1 MMSQRTVQTLLVG
14 MMLCVLTAARASARD
29 VEVAVDAAET
39 HQTMEGFGT
48 MWTYWAWLPEYDDPA
63 FFDAIVD
70 DLGVSLVRV
79 EIPASLEPVN
89 DDADP
94 DHFNWDAFNLRD
106 MDRLLR
112 FCQEFDKRGV
122 RRFLGDTFSPPGFL
136 KTNRAVEW
144 GGAIRADMWDE
155 YAEFMTAF
163 IILARRNYG
172 INITDITIQNEL
184 LFIEWYGS
192 CVYHPQ
198 AAREAVRALMRRF
211 KRDGISTQ
219 IHMPEDMMFYDRMM
233 AYIAPTMADPETR
246 EFPGAFCTHRQGGFE
261 EVRRWRES
269 TARYGRQNWMTETS
283 GHPQNWAGAM
293 KMASDIYDYVV
304 GGDFSVWIYLR
315 LTQPARS
322 GAGLMVDGRPAPKYY
337 AAKHYYR
344 FVRPGALRVGSES
357 SDPDLLVSAFRHDLD
372 GTLTVVLI
380 NRSDEE
386 ASVRLAADGIGLP
399 LVYTLYR
406 STETEGCADKGTV
419 GEVPEFTMPPQSMVT
434 LYGASEAMRTRD
446 ALDPIPVAW
455 EGPGPEDGQP
465 WGYAAPLRAPGIVS
479 AARGR
484 GAAERIRREVADG
497 ADVNAADA
505 AGWTALHMAILHGNP
520 DDAIDVLL
528 ELGADVNRQAADGW
542 TPLHM
547 AAASFHS
554 ERYAILHRILE
565 AGADVNAST
574 ADGWTPLH
582 AAAASAHVAWG
593 QNEEDTLKR
602 VPDLVAAGAKLE
614 AKDAHGRTP
623 LHWAAMQGYQR
634 QMRVSDGIVAALLR
648 AGADVG
654 ARDNAGRTPLHY
666 AAEQGYDSIV
676 AALLDAGAAADA
688 GDDAGATPLDLAE
701 GRELASTVALL
712 TQGAGGETSE
722 AQTQP
727 NVRPAG
733 RLGRELMAAT
743 LAGDADRVRDLLA
756 RGADAGYMDSDG
768 FRPVDRARDR
778 NFDEIVRLLEAA
790 QKEE

>member
-1 MMSQRTVQTLLVG
+1 MPPTVAKPLLIG
-14 MMLCVLTAARASARD
+14 LMLFALAASMAAAR
-29 VEVAVDAAET
+29 EVQVSIDAAET

-79 EIPASLEPVN
+79 EIPASLEPSN

-94 DHFNWDAFNLRD
+94 NHFNWDGFNLSD

-122 RRFLGDTFSPPGFL
+122 KRFLGDTFSPPGFL

-163 IILARRNYG
+163 IVLARKNYG
-172 INITDITIQNEL
+172 INISDITIQNEL

-211 KRDGISTQ
+211 KRDRISTQ

-246 EFPGAFCTHRQGGFE
+246 EFPGGFCTHRRGGFD
-261 EVRRWRES
+261 EVRRWRDD
-269 TARYGRQNWMTETS
+269 TAQYGRQNWMTETS
-283 GHPQNWAGAM
+283 GHPQDWSGAM

-304 GGDFSVWIYLR
+304 GGNFSVWVYLR

-322 GAGLMVDGRPAPKYY
+322 GQGLMVDGRPAPKYY

-344 FVRPGALRVGSES
+344 YVRPGAVRVGANCP
-357 SDPDLLVSAFRHDLD
+357 DGDLLVSAFRHDVD

-386 ASVRLAADGIGLP
+386 AAVRLAAKGNGLP
-399 LVYTLYR
+399 AAYALYC
-406 STETEGCADKGTV
+406 SSETEGCEDKGKV
-419 GEVPEFTMPPQSMVT
+419 GARPAFIMPARSIVT
-434 LYGASEAMRTRD
+434 LFGHSDGLKTRD
-446 ALDPIPVAW
+446 SLDPTPVAW
-455 EGPGPEDGQP
+455 SGPGPEDGQ
-465 WGYAAPLRAPGIVS
+465 R
-479 AARGR
+479 RGR
-484 GAAERIRREVADG
+484 SMRMGAPAIVFAAGSPGDVDRIRREAAAGV
-497 ADVNAADA
+497 DVNTADA
-505 AGWTALHMAILHGNP
+505 AGWTALHAAILHGNRN
-520 DDAIDVLL
+520 DAVGVLL
-528 ELGADVNRQAADGW
+528 ALGADVNRPAADGW

-547 AAASFHS
+547 AAASFHND
-554 ERYAILHRILE
+554 RYAIFRRIMD
-565 AGADVNAST
+565 AGPNVNAKT

-593 QNEEDTLKR
+593 QNEPDTVNR
-602 VPDLVAAGAKLE
+602 VRDLVAAGARLE
-614 AKDAHGRTP
+614 AKDVNGRTP
-623 LHWAAMQGYQR
+623 LHWAAMQGFQL
-634 QMRVSDGIVAALLR
+634 QMTVSDGIVAALIE
-648 AGADVG
+648 AGADVR
-654 ARDNAGRTPLHY
+654 ARDDAGRTPLHY
-666 AAEQGYDSIV
+666 AAEQGYDRIV
-676 AALLDAGAAADA
+676 AALLAAGASPDARDSEGATPTSLAEGRALASTVRLLTAGPNAAGAAA
-688 GDDAGATPLDLAE
+688 
-701 GRELASTVALL
+701 
-712 TQGAGGETSE
+712 QGEPA
-722 AQTQP
+722 
-727 NVRPAG
+727 VRPAG

-743 LAGDADRVRDLLA
+743 LQGDADRVRALLA
-756 RGADAGYMDSDG
+756 RGADTGYTDSDG
-768 FRPVDRARDR
+768 FRPIDRARDR

-790 QKEE
+790 DKKQ